1 MLPRWSTFPKRPKV
15 RIWRCWGSQMWRCD
29 TVGFLSRAVLNQP
42 FLVDH
47 NPLFKK
53 TWAFNHSK
61 HGDIG
66 ISLTVM
72 VDEKREFKKKPSPRN
87 RRWSSMNW
95 ESCSGCSNQDEMEWR
110 AAGFEHF
117 FLISAIKN
125 SPLHWLVWEFW
136 TATWFNEDYC
146 YWRSQVGSAM

>member
-1 MLPRWSTFPKRPKV
+1 
-15 RIWRCWGSQMWRCD
+15 MWRCD

-47 NPLFKK
+47 NPLLKK

-72 VDEKREFKKKPSPRN
+72 VDEKKGVQKKTLAQKPA
-87 RRWSSMNW
+87 MIIH
-95 ESCSGCSNQDEMEWR
+95 ELGIL
-110 AAGFEHF
+110 F
-117 FLISAIKN
+117 
-125 SPLHWLVWEFW
+125 WL
-136 TATWFNEDYC
+136 
-146 YWRSQVGSAM
+146 QQPG